1 MVCEWLVG
9 GVKNSFKTLGGN
21 FTEETIDRKI
31 KATSLVNS
39 ILDQDNKSLML
50 ETSGPGTSWERFEE
64 EEIERFKKYVGKLK
78 PFRFENIILYY
89 LIF

>member
-31 KATSLVNS
+31 KAMSLVNS
-39 ILDQDNKSLML
+39 ILDQDCQSLMIDA
-50 ETSGPGTSWERFEE
+50 SGPGTSWDRFELE
-64 EEIERFKKYVGKLK
+64 EVDRFKEYVKRLN
-78 PFRFENIILYY
+78 PFR
-89 LIF
+89 